1 MLCSIAG
8 VGLEA
13 HTGDVV
19 DLDPGVAARL
29 IERRRAEPIQAGP
42 DTTAAAPAL
51 ETAARP
57 PARPRSRR
65 KGRTRAN

>member
-19 DLDPGVAARL
+19 DLDPGLAARL

-42 DTTAAAPAL
+42 DTTAAAPA
-51 ETAARP
+51 
-57 PARPRSRR
+57 RPRSRR
-65 KGRTRAN
+65 KGGRTRAN